1 MRAAAHKPVRR
12 RSNATVA
19 GLNQL
24 DLFAS
29 ATLVAT
35 EHSSP
40 SIVEPRRSPS
50 PSLDFHPTPPAQE
63 RAADACAPS
72 SPECVP
78 RKRIAPPP
86 LRSKEAEL
94 RIVREAD
101 LPNYAVEDI
110 RTVEQ
115 VLSAWPTTKALFT
128 YVEIRQSFG
137 VSRATVARKLKG
149 GLIPGIAFA
158 GERVMADGP
167 VRRFTRDQ
175 VKFLLLCVRDRR

>member
-1 MRAAAHKPVRR
+1 MPH
-12 RSNATVA
+12 
-19 GLNQL
+19 
-24 DLFAS
+24 
-29 ATLVAT
+29 
-35 EHSSP
+35 
-40 SIVEPRRSPS
+40 
-50 PSLDFHPTPPAQE
+50 
-63 RAADACAPS
+63 
-72 SPECVP
+72 
-78 RKRIAPPP
+78 KRIAPPP

-101 LPNYAVEDI
+101 VPTYAAEDI
-110 RTVEQ
+110 QTVEQ

-128 YVEIRQSFG
+128 YAEIRQSFG

-175 VKFLLLCVRDRR
+175 VKFLLLCVRGRR

>member
-1 MRAAAHKPVRR
+1 M
-12 RSNATVA
+12 
-19 GLNQL
+19 NQL

-29 ATLVAT
+29 PTLVAT
-35 EHSSP
+35 EHSSS
-40 SIVEPRRSPS
+40 SIEAPRRSPS
-50 PSLDFHPTPPAQE
+50 PSLDFQPTPPAQE

-72 SPECVP
+72 IPACVP
-78 RKRIAPPP
+78 RKRIAPTR
-86 LRSKEAEL
+86 LHSKEAEL

-101 LPNYAVEDI
+101 VPNYAAEDI
-110 RTVEQ
+110 QTVEH
-115 VLSAWPTTKALFT
+115 VLAAWPTTKALFT

-175 VKFLLLCVRDRR
+175 VKFLLLCVRGRR